1 MQRRAVLLALLACPA
16 LAMAADATPRIG
28 VVVMHGKGGSPQ
40 RHVDTLAQGLE
51 RRGLLVANLDMP
63 WSGRR
68 NYDATL
74 EDAVTEVAT
83 ALAGLRQR
91 GATHVFLAGHSQGGV
106 FAFHAAT
113 RIPLNGVIA
122 IAPGGSVAT
131 PVFREQLGATYEE
144 AKSLIAA
151 GRGKEVA
158 RLADF
163 EGAHGRYP
171 ITTTPERYVTW
182 FDPDGGMNMLV
193 ALRKLDAKMPV
204 LYVAPTGDYPALL
217 KSKPMMVAALPSNP
231 LTVVYEPSATHL
243 QAPAASVERIV
254 EWTAV
259 VTRSESAMTP

>member
-1 MQRRAVLLALLACPA
+1 MQRRAVLLALLAWPA
-16 LAMAADATPRIG
+16 FATAADASPRLG
-28 VVVMHGKGGSPQ
+28 VIVMHGKGGSPQ

-51 RRGLLVANLDMP
+51 RGGLLVTNLEMP

-74 EDAVTEVAT
+74 EEAVAEVAT
-83 ALAGLRQR
+83 ALDGLRQR

-113 RIPLNGVIA
+113 RVAVDGVIA
-122 IAPGGSVAT
+122 MAPGGSVGT
-131 PVFREQLGATYEE
+131 TVFREQLGATYEE
-144 AKSLIAA
+144 AKSLVAA
-151 GRGKEVA
+151 GRGREA
-158 RLADF
+158 TRLADF
-163 EGAHGRYP
+163 EGSHGRYP

-204 LYVAPTGDYPALL
+204 LYVAPTGDYPALQKL
-217 KSKPMMVAALPSNP
+217 KPVMVAALPRHP

-243 QAPAASVERIV
+243 QAPAASVGRIV
-254 EWTAV
+254 EWTATV
-259 VTRSESAMTP
+259 ARGVSATAP